1 MTTAGA
7 RFSGDD
13 RYRYRLWR
21 RWSPGPV
28 IGFCMLNPSTAAAS
42 RDDPTIRRCVGFA
55 RAWGYGGVEVVNLFA
70 LRATEPSRLRS
81 ARDPIGPGNDA
92 ALVAAAAR
100 VDVLVIAWG
109 VHGTLLER
117 DRTVL
122 ALLSRTRLLALGW
135 TRSGAPRHPLYLRRD
150 TRPFAIASAARCVA

>member
-1 MTTAGA
+1 M
-7 RFSGDD
+7 
-13 RYRYRLWR
+13 
-21 RWSPGPV
+21 
-28 IGFCMLNPSTAAAS
+28 
-42 RDDPTIRRCVGFA
+42 
-55 RAWGYGGVEVVNLFA
+55 EVVNLFA

-122 ALLSRTRLLALGW
+122 ALLNRTRLLALGW
-135 TRSGAPRHPLYLRRD
+135 TRSGQPRHPLYVRRD
-150 TRPFAIASAARCVA
+150 ARPFAIASASRSAA